1 LKKKGG
7 EGLNYR
13 VNEQIRAHRVQVIG
27 PNGENL
33 GVMSVKEALNLANEY
48 GLDLVEVAPNA
59 NPPVVKIM
67 DYGKFLYQQK
77 KKDKKKSK
85 TPTTR
90 EIEMSPN
97 IGEHDLMVKIRKIKE
112 FLEDG
117 DKVRVDIKMK
127 GRQALYA
134 HLAEDLAKRVLELLE
149 DVATLEGKINVEERS
164 VYFVVKPK
172 GNKK

>member
-1 LKKKGG
+1 M
-7 EGLNYR
+7 NYR
-13 VNEQIRAHRVQVIG
+13 VNEQIRAPRVQVIG

-33 GVMSVKEALNLANEY
+33 GVMSVKEALALANEY

-59 NPPVVKIM
+59 NPPVVRII

-85 TPTTR
+85 TSTMR

-97 IGEHDLMVKIRKIKE
+97 IGEHDLMVKIKKIRE
-112 FLEDG
+112 FLEEG
-117 DKVRVDIKMK
+117 DRVRVEIKMK

-134 HLAEDLAKRVLELLE
+134 YLAEDLAKRVLELLE
-149 DVATLEGKINVEERS
+149 DVGSLEGEIKVEERS
-164 VYFVVKPK
+164 VYFTLKPK